1 MTRILIVD
9 DNDQNLYYLDALLR
23 GNGYVVDSA
32 RHGAEAL
39 VKARQQMPDVVIS
52 DLLMPVMDGYTL
64 LRHWKLDEV
73 LKHIPFIVYT
83 ATYTEAED
91 ERLALNLGA
100 DAFILKPTEPE
111 AFLARV
117 REVQD
122 MVVQTVSGGPRR
134 PGDDETSLLRSYS
147 QTLIRKLE
155 EKSLKLEEKTLRL
168 EETNRA
174 LQQELAERRKVEAAL
189 QQSLLELNSRNRE
202 LQEFAFVAS
211 HDLQEPLRKIQT
223 FSDVL
228 VMRHRDALDEYGR
241 DYLDRM
247 SRAAARMKV
256 LIEDLLE
263 YSRVASGTRPFA
275 PVNLTTVCREV
286 LVDLESRIEATQAQ
300 VILSELAT
308 INSDA
313 TQMRQLFQNLLAN
326 ALKFRS
332 PDRHPEIRISCTHV
346 MHADRPAI
354 RLEIAD
360 NGIGFDAK
368 FAGKIFNPFQRLHT
382 RTEYEGT
389 GIGLAI
395 VRRIVERHRGS
406 IETIS
411 EVGQGARFIVTL
423 PISPI
428 PREPQDQS
436 S

>member
-1 MTRILIVD
+1 MTRVLVVD
-9 DNDQNLYYLDALLR
+9 DNEQNLYYLDALLR
-23 GNGYVVDSA
+23 GNDYVVDSA

-39 VKARQQMPDVVIS
+39 VKARQQNPDVVIC

-100 DAFILKPTEPE
+100 DAFILKPAEPE

-122 MVVQTVSGGPRR
+122 LVAQTVSSGPRR
-134 PGDDETSLLRSYS
+134 PDEDETSLLRSYS
-147 QTLIRKLE
+147 QALIR
-155 EKSLKLEEKTLRL
+155 KLEEKTLRL

-174 LQQELAERRKVEAAL
+174 LQQELVERGKVEAAL
-189 QQSLLELNSRNRE
+189 QQSLVELNNRNRE

-228 VMRHRDALDEYGR
+228 VTRHRDALDEHGR

-247 SRAAARMKV
+247 NRAAARMKV

-263 YSRVASGTRPFA
+263 YSRVASGARPFA
-275 PVNLTTVCREV
+275 PVNLMTICREV
-286 LVDLESRIEATQAQ
+286 LGDLESRVEATQAQ

-332 PDRHPEIRISCTHV
+332 PDRQPEIRISCAHV
-346 MHADRPAI
+346 TYADLPAI

-368 FAGKIFNPFQRLHT
+368 FASKIFNPFQRLHT
-382 RTEYEGT
+382 RSEYEGT

-395 VRRIVERHRGS
+395 VRRIVERHRGT

-423 PISPI
+423 PTTPTQ
-428 PREPQDQS
+428 REPR
-436 S
+436 